1 MLYPQVTRVVPL
13 DGKRIKITFETG
25 ETKLFDV
32 TPYIKGSW
40 CGMLA
45 DEDYFKQVRPAG
57 RTVVWPDGQD
67 IGPDDLEELGVPL

>member
-1 MLYPQVTRVVPL
+1 MLYPQITQVVAL
-13 DGKRIKITFETG
+13 KDKRIKLTFETG
-25 ETKLFDV
+25 ETRLFDV

-57 RTVVWPDGQD
+57 CAVVWPDGQD
-67 IGPDDLEELGVPL
+67 IGPDDLNEWSVPV